1 MCAAGLAAIT
11 VRIAPSLNPYN
22 YNMRQIYQPIV
33 TSLVHGILRKT
44 VALYILPTWLTNFRN
59 RTTTCTCTAAAAT
72 TTKHL
77 SACNCVRDKFLSR
90 STYCI
95 HLFQI
100 KYFYYWGQNTKSD
113 LFNNHEC
120 GKTFR
125 DQITH
130 KV

>member
-44 VALYILPTWLTNFRN
+44 VALYILPMWPTNFRN
-59 RTTTCTCTAAAAT
+59 RTTTCTAAAAT

-95 HLFQI
+95 HSNISIIGAKISSQT
-100 KYFYYWGQNTKSD
+100 YST
-113 LFNNHEC
+113 NHEC